1 MVACSVPPRIWIV
14 MPAYN
19 EGPVIGETVRGVL
32 SKYPNLVVIDDC
44 STDNTWQEALAAGA
58 TVLRHPVN
66 MGQGA
71 ALQTG
76 FSFALSQNP
85 DFVITFDSDGQHQ
98 VDDIA
103 RLIDQQRQS
112 GVDVV
117 VGSRF
122 LGKTVDMPKFRRFV
136 LQFAVRFM
144 RTSSGIKLTD
154 AHNGLRL
161 LNHKALSAIRL
172 RQNRMAHASEIVSQ
186 FAAQNLKVG
195 EAPVTIVYTEYS
207 LAKGQK
213 LSNSFRILAELLAGS
228 LGR

>member
-44 STDNTWQEALAAGA
+44 STDNTWQEAL
-58 TVLRHPVN
+58 
-66 MGQGA
+66 
-71 ALQTG
+71 
-76 FSFALSQNP
+76 
-85 DFVITFDSDGQHQ
+85 DSDGQHQ